1 MGIWQK
7 RLDRWARWWDT
18 QIEEEPTQV
27 HDQMNRPVFISRVP
41 VALPE
46 AHLAERGPLVVGDVR
61 AEPGVL
67 FGAEDLVADEADEP
81 RLLVGKVLED
91 GAVRDA
97 RDVDVGE
104 ALARRVVRGRGHCRS
119 GLCGSSPLF

>member
-1 MGIWQK
+1 MRCK
-7 RLDRWARWWDT
+7 ART
-18 QIEEEPTQV
+18 ALTSHYI
-27 HDQMNRPVFISRVP
+27 P

-46 AHLAERGPLVVGDVR
+46 ADLAERRPLVIGDVR
-61 AEPGVL
+61 AECRILLGT
-67 FGAEDLVADEADEP
+67 EDLVADEADEP

-104 ALARRVVRGRGHCRS
+104 ALARRFVRGRGHRGS
-119 GLCGSSPLF
+119 EGGGLCGSSLC